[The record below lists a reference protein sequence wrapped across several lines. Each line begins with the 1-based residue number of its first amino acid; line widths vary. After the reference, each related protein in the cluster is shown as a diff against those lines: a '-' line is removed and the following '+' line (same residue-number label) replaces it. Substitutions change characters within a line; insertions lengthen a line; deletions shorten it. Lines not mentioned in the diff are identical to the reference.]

1 MLLDGTW
8 RKVYRMLCLNSWLLQ
23 LPRLSLQVE
32 NDSAY
37 CIRKAKRSDS
47 LSTLE
52 AAASALQRLQPSLVL
67 QLLQA
72 LVDTRLARMPTNVR
86 QRYQPD

>member
-1 MLLDGTW
+1 M
-8 RKVYRMLCLNSWLLQ
+8 Q
-23 LPRLSLQVE
+23 LPRISLQVE

-52 AAASALQRLQPSLVL
+52 AAASALQRLQPSLDVQPVL

-86 QRYQPD
+86 QRYQLD